1 MHRSG
6 LACAHCGL
14 AKQALYYKV
23 NFVEA
28 IICFLFLLNQEKGYI
43 MGSFILKTFLQF
55 LFLITPFFVLSM
67 FLSMTQGWETAAKK
81 KLAVKVGVSAFVT
94 CVFLLFFGRWLF
106 AAFDIT
112 IDAFRIGGGALL
124 FLSAVGLVN
133 SKIADKAPSEDMDS
147 EVSNIAVV
155 PLAIPVT
162 CGPGTIAA
170 VLVIGA
176 ESGSFTNQ
184 LACVVGLVCA
194 FAILTTMLVL
204 SAWVEQKL
212 GRNVIIILSKI
223 TGLILSAMA
232 AQLVFTGIKHILA
245 I

>member
-1 MHRSG
+1 
-6 LACAHCGL
+6 
-14 AKQALYYKV
+14 
-23 NFVEA
+23 
-28 IICFLFLLNQEKGYI
+28 

-67 FLSMTQGWETAAKK
+67 FLSMTQGWDTKAKK
-81 KLAVKVGVSAFVT
+81 KLAVKVGLSAFIT

-176 ESGSFTNQ
+176 ESNGIANQ
-184 LACVVGLVCA
+184 LACVIGLVCA

-212 GRNVIIILSKI
+212 GRNVIVILSKI

>member
-1 MHRSG
+1 MGRRRG
-6 LACAHCGL
+6 
-14 AKQALYYKV
+14 
-23 NFVEA
+23 
-28 IICFLFLLNQEKGYI
+28 IFLQKNPLRLPKNQKLILQKGFF

-67 FLSMTQGWETAAKK
+67 FLSMTQGWDTGAKK
-81 KLAVKVGVSAFVT
+81 KLAIKVGLSAFVT

-133 SKIADKAPSEDMDS
+133 SKIADKAPSDDMDS

-176 ESGSFTNQ
+176 ESSGIVNQ
-184 LACVVGLVCA
+184 LACVIGLVCA

-212 GRNVIIILSKI
+212 GRNVIVILSKI

>member
-1 MHRSG
+1 
-6 LACAHCGL
+6 
-14 AKQALYYKV
+14 
-23 NFVEA
+23 
-28 IICFLFLLNQEKGYI
+28 

-81 KLAVKVGVSAFVT
+81 KLAVKVGVSAFIT

-184 LACVVGLVCA
+184 LACVAGLVCA

>member
-1 MHRSG
+1 M
-6 LACAHCGL
+6 A
-14 AKQALYYKV
+14 
-23 NFVEA
+23 
-28 IICFLFLLNQEKGYI
+28 
-43 MGSFILKTFLQF
+43 SFILKTFLQF

-67 FLSMTQGWETAAKK
+67 FLSMTQGWMTAAKK
-81 KLAVKVGVSAFVT
+81 KLAVKVGMAAFCT
-94 CVFLLFFGRWLF
+94 CIVLLFFGRWLF
-106 AAFDIT
+106 DAFGIT

-147 EVSNIAVV
+147 AVSNIAVV

-176 ESGSFTNQ
+176 ESSGMSHMVG
-184 LACVVGLVCA
+184 CVIALVCA
-194 FAILTTMLVL
+194 FAILTAMLVL

-212 GRNVIIILSKI
+212 GRNVIVILSKI

-232 AQLVFTGIKHILA
+232 AQLVFTGIKNILLK
-245 I
+245 

>member
-1 MHRSG
+1 
-6 LACAHCGL
+6 
-14 AKQALYYKV
+14 
-23 NFVEA
+23 
-28 IICFLFLLNQEKGYI
+28 
-43 MGSFILKTFLQF
+43 
-55 LFLITPFFVLSM
+55 M
-67 FLSMTQGWETAAKK
+67 FLSMTQGWDTKAKK
-81 KLAVKVGVSAFVT
+81 KLAIKVGMSAFIT

-133 SKIADKAPSEDMDS
+133 SKITDKAPSEDMDS

-176 ESGSFTNQ
+176 ESGGITNQ
-184 LACVVGLVCA
+184 LACVIGLVFA

-204 SAWVEQKL
+204 SSWVEQKL
-212 GRNVIIILSKI
+212 GRNVIVILSKI

-232 AQLVFTGIKHILA
+232 AQLIFTGIKHILS

>member
-1 MHRSG
+1 
-6 LACAHCGL
+6 
-14 AKQALYYKV
+14 
-23 NFVEA
+23 
-28 IICFLFLLNQEKGYI
+28 

-67 FLSMTQGWETAAKK
+67 FLSMTQGWETVAKK
-81 KLAVKVGVSAFVT
+81 KLAVKVGISAFIT

-133 SKIADKAPSEDMDS
+133 SKIADKAPSDDMDS
-147 EVSNIAVV
+147 AVSNIAVV

-176 ESGSFTNQ
+176 ESNGIANQ
-184 LACVVGLVCA
+184 LACVIGLVCA

-212 GRNVIIILSKI
+212 GRNVIVILSKI

>member
-1 MHRSG
+1 
-6 LACAHCGL
+6 
-14 AKQALYYKV
+14 
-23 NFVEA
+23 
-28 IICFLFLLNQEKGYI
+28 

-67 FLSMTQGWETAAKK
+67 FLSMTQGWDTKAKK
-81 KLAVKVGVSAFVT
+81 KLAIKVGMSAFIT

-133 SKIADKAPSEDMDS
+133 SKITDKAPSEDMDS

-176 ESGSFTNQ
+176 ESGGITNQ
-184 LACVVGLVCA
+184 LACVIGLVFA

-204 SAWVEQKL
+204 SSWVEQKL
-212 GRNVIIILSKI
+212 GRNVIVILSKI

-232 AQLVFTGIKHILA
+232 AQLIFTGIKHILS

>member
-1 MHRSG
+1 
-6 LACAHCGL
+6 
-14 AKQALYYKV
+14 
-23 NFVEA
+23 
-28 IICFLFLLNQEKGYI
+28 

-67 FLSMTQGWETAAKK
+67 FLSMTQGWDTKAKK
-81 KLAVKVGVSAFVT
+81 KLAVEVGLSAFIT

-176 ESGSFTNQ
+176 ESNGIANQ
-184 LACVVGLVCA
+184 LACVIGLVCA

-212 GRNVIIILSKI
+212 GRNVIVILSKI

>member
-1 MHRSG
+1 
-6 LACAHCGL
+6 
-14 AKQALYYKV
+14 
-23 NFVEA
+23 
-28 IICFLFLLNQEKGYI
+28 
-43 MGSFILKTFLQF
+43 MGSFILKTFVQF

-67 FLSMTQGWETAAKK
+67 FLSMTQGWDTKAKK
-81 KLAVKVGVSAFVT
+81 KLAVEVGLSAFIT

-176 ESGSFTNQ
+176 ESNGIANQ
-184 LACVVGLVCA
+184 LACVIGLVCA

-212 GRNVIIILSKI
+212 GRNVIVILSKI

>member
-1 MHRSG
+1 
-6 LACAHCGL
+6 
-14 AKQALYYKV
+14 
-23 NFVEA
+23 
-28 IICFLFLLNQEKGYI
+28 

>member
-1 MHRSG
+1 
-6 LACAHCGL
+6 
-14 AKQALYYKV
+14 
-23 NFVEA
+23 
-28 IICFLFLLNQEKGYI
+28 

-67 FLSMTQGWETAAKK
+67 FLSMTQGWDTEAKK
-81 KLAVKVGVSAFVT
+81 KLAIKVGMSAFST

-133 SKIADKAPSEDMDS
+133 SKITDKAPSDDMDS

-176 ESGSFTNQ
+176 ESGGITNQ
-184 LACVVGLVCA
+184 LACVIGLVFA

-204 SAWVEQKL
+204 SSWVEQKL

-232 AQLVFTGIKHILA
+232 AQLIFTGIKHILS

>member
-1 MHRSG
+1 
-6 LACAHCGL
+6 
-14 AKQALYYKV
+14 
-23 NFVEA
+23 
-28 IICFLFLLNQEKGYI
+28 
-43 MGSFILKTFLQF
+43 
-55 LFLITPFFVLSM
+55 
-67 FLSMTQGWETAAKK
+67 
-81 KLAVKVGVSAFVT
+81 
-94 CVFLLFFGRWLF
+94 
-106 AAFDIT
+106 
-112 IDAFRIGGGALL
+112 
-124 FLSAVGLVN
+124 
-133 SKIADKAPSEDMDS
+133 MDS

-184 LACVVGLVCA
+184 LACVAGLVCA